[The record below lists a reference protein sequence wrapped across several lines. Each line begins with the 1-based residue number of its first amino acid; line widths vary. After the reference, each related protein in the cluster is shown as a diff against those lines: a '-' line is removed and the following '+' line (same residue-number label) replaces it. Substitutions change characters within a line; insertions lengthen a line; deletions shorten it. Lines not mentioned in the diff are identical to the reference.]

1 LASHLDPNRHNRP
14 VVSRCEISIRSWRF
28 ACFVDAMPR
37 LRIFILLLPLALLA
51 LAQEP
56 KRFAGTWEAKF
67 KDRVICTINL
77 EVANP
82 VSGNM
87 HACNVNVNEDG
98 DLIEPE
104 GSDDK
109 TDPILDPKL
118 QGDTLSYS
126 VKDEDGGEPL
136 KFELKLTGEGHAEL
150 TFLNAPVKMKPIRF
164 EKK

>member
-1 LASHLDPNRHNRP
+1 
-14 VVSRCEISIRSWRF
+14 
-28 ACFVDAMPR
+28 MPR
-37 LRIFILLLPLALLA
+37 LRIFVVLLPLALLA
-51 LAQEP
+51 LPQDGGVP
-56 KRFAGTWEAKF
+56 KRFAGRWEAKF
-67 KDRVICTINL
+67 EDKAICTINL

-136 KFELKLTGEGHAEL
+136 KFELKLTGEGRAEL

-164 EKK
+164 EKT

>member
-1 LASHLDPNRHNRP
+1 MHK
-14 VVSRCEISIRSWRF
+14 
-28 ACFVDAMPR
+28 
-37 LRIFILLLPLALLA
+37 LRILVVLLPLALLA
-51 LAQEP
+51 FAQEPVP

-67 KDRVICTINL
+67 KDKVICTINL

-82 VSGNM
+82 VSGSM
-87 HACNVNVNEDG
+87 HACNVSVNQDG

-109 TDPILDPKL
+109 TVRMLDPKL

-126 VKDEDGGEPL
+126 INDEDAGEPL
-136 KFELKLTGEGHAEL
+136 KFELKLTGEGRAEL

>member
-1 LASHLDPNRHNRP
+1 MHK
-14 VVSRCEISIRSWRF
+14 
-28 ACFVDAMPR
+28 
-37 LRIFILLLPLALLA
+37 LRIFIFPFSLALLA
-51 LAQEP
+51 LAQDSSLP

-67 KDRVICTINL
+67 KDKIICTINL
-77 EVANP
+77 ELANP
-82 VSGNM
+82 VSGSM

-98 DLIEPE
+98 ELIEPE

-136 KFELKLTGEGHAEL
+136 KFELKLTGEGRAEL

>member
-1 LASHLDPNRHNRP
+1 M
-14 VVSRCEISIRSWRF
+14 
-28 ACFVDAMPR
+28 ACLFHAMR
-37 LRIFILLLPLALLA
+37 KLRILVLLLPLACLA
-51 LAQEP
+51 LAQDAAMQ
-56 KRFAGTWEAKF
+56 KRFAGTWEARF
-67 KDRVICTINL
+67 KDKVICTINL
-77 EVANP
+77 EVGDP
-82 VSGNM
+82 LSGNM
-87 HACNVNVNEDG
+87 HACNVNVNADG

-136 KFELKLTGEGHAEL
+136 RFQLKLTGERRAEL
-150 TFLNAPVKMKPIRF
+150 TFLNAPVKMKPILF

>member
-1 LASHLDPNRHNRP
+1 MREL
-14 VVSRCEISIRSWRF
+14 W
-28 ACFVDAMPR
+28 
-37 LRIFILLLPLALLA
+37 IFILLLPLALVA
-51 LAQEP
+51 LAQDAGVP

-67 KDRVICTINL
+67 KDKVICTINL
-77 EVANP
+77 EVADP
-82 VSGNM
+82 LSGNM

-136 KFELKLTGEGHAEL
+136 KFELKLTGEGRAEL